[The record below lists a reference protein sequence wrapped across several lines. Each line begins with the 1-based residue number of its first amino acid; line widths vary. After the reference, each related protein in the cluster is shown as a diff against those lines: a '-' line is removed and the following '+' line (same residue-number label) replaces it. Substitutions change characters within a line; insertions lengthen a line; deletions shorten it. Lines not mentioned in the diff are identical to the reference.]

1 MEQQMSKG
9 FIVFAQ
15 NTESVDYVKQA
26 YALALS
32 IQSSQQTYKNISL
45 VTNNV
50 VPSEYMHAFDKII
63 EIPWVTETS
72 TRYAGEHRWKLYHV
86 TPYDETI
93 VLDSDMLVLEDLSS
107 WWKQCD
113 NYDVNFCSRVKNHK
127 LDVVT
132 SNFYRKTF
140 VENNLPNVYFGLHY
154 FKKTDFSYNFFK
166 ILEFVCNNW
175 EWCYSKFAPNLY
187 QNSLSMDLATA
198 IAINIV
204 GEYSIIDKR
213 SPLEFIHMK
222 PMVQDWDSPTLNWQ
236 DSVHYTF
243 GTNGNLIV
251 GNIKQSKVFHYVEKN
266 FISDKM
272 LTTLRE
278 IANGKEA

>member
-1 MEQQMSKG
+1 MSKG

-107 WWKQCD
+107 WWKQCG